1 MDENQEG
8 LISWKQ
14 GQERFKNETMTN
26 YAKCHCQEDQEAAT
40 GLAWVID
47 DSDRAQGTEPVL
59 TVLDRRS
66 WINTYLFIDC
76 YQQTVNFDSLLIR
89 PVLVLPLLIQGQC
102 QQGDLSKRQIQ
113 SFPHLYLQ
121 YKSSCYE

>member
-1 MDENQEG
+1 MWKQTRSAGPNLGLVNTQQSWTGRGTSRGDKEQPQKLDENQEG

-47 DSDRAQGTEPVL
+47 DSDKAQGTEPVQL
-59 TVLDRRS
+59 
-66 WINTYLFIDC
+66 C
-76 YQQTVNFDSLLIR
+76 
-89 PVLVLPLLIQGQC
+89 
-102 QQGDLSKRQIQ
+102 
-113 SFPHLYLQ
+113 
-121 YKSSCYE
+121 